1 MLGPLPLEAAPA
13 FCRDAAWCDDVR
25 PLWQARE
32 VGTWWG
38 RSRGGAGTAAA
49 RLAAIPLAVVLLA
62 AQVLAGTVTLAG
74 AAALG
79 SPAVSAG
86 GVAAPAG
93 VAALADVAAPE
104 GGAVRREVRPGVR
117 IGLRVVRAVGTL
129 ALAVA
134 LLALAVGMLALPA

>member
-93 VAALADVAAPE
+93 VAAPE

-134 LLALAVGMLALPA
+134 LLALAVGMLALAA

>member
-1 MLGPLPLEAAPA
+1 LLGPLPLEAAPA

-86 GVAAPAG
+86 VAAPADVAAPAG
-93 VAALADVAAPE
+93 A
-104 GGAVRREVRPGVR
+104 AVRREVRPGVR
-117 IGLRVVRAVGTL
+117 IGPRVVRAVGTL

-134 LLALAVGMLALPA
+134 LLALAVALLALAA